1 VLLRESRADLRHR
14 HFDTAGAVSITGGLM
29 VLVYALT
36 HASQHGWAT
45 GTTIGLLA
53 AAAVLIVGFVG
64 IESRS
69 PAPLLPLR
77 IFRLRTLSAANTVA
91 LLSAAA
97 MFSQFFVLTLYMQQV
112 LHYSA
117 LKTGLAYVVFTLSVV
132 AFSGVAQAL
141 VGRVG
146 VRRVL
151 PVGMTLVAI
160 ALALDTRLPVHGHY
174 FWDIFPAFLIGG
186 TGLALTFVPMSIG
199 ALAGVKPADAGVASG
214 LLNTNQQIGGA
225 IGVAVTTTVATTFTA
240 HYVDGHAGVGEFAP
254 AALTH
259 GFQVAFV
266 VLAAIAAATAVIA
279 AVFVESTPKAA
290 EDDEAVVELAPAL
303 GEAA

>member
-1 VLLRESRADLRHR
+1 
-14 HFDTAGAVSITGGLM
+14 
-29 VLVYALT
+29 
-36 HASQHGWAT
+36 
-45 GTTIGLLA
+45 
-53 AAAVLIVGFVG
+53 
-64 IESRS
+64 
-69 PAPLLPLR
+69 
-77 IFRLRTLSAANTVA
+77 
-91 LLSAAA
+91 

-151 PVGMTLVAI
+151 PVGMALVAI

-186 TGLALTFVPMSIG
+186 TGLALVFVPMSIG
-199 ALAGVKPADAGVASG
+199 ALAGIRPADAGVASG

-225 IGVAVTTTVATTFTA
+225 IGVAVTTTVATTFTS
-240 HYVDGHAGVGEFAP
+240 HYVDGHAGVGAFAP